1 MQITVQNVQTNTIN
15 KGGKSRPYGE
25 AKVEYLNERGETKT
39 WTLRSFTNPSV
50 FKTLSEAPAGTTY
63 EITTTKNDKDFTEW
77 SSATPVAASAVGTSS
92 PSKGTPVAARSTYET
107 PEERAIKQRLI
118 VRQSSLAQ
126 ALVYTANQ
134 DRQGQDG
141 VQAVLDIADRFS
153 QWVYEAPSLT
163 EMTEDIPF

>member
-1 MQITVQNVQTNTIN
+1 MQITVQNVSTTTIN

-25 AKVEYLNERGETKT
+25 AKVEFLNERGETKT

-50 FKTLSEAPAGTTY
+50 FKTISEATPGASY

-77 SSATPVAASAVGTSS
+77 SSATPVAAAQAAPKSAGTS
-92 PSKGTPVAARSTYET
+92 TPTRSTYET
-107 PEERAIKQRLI
+107 PEERAVKQRLI

-134 DRQGQDG
+134 DRQGEDG
-141 VQAVLDIADRFS
+141 VQAVLDLAERFTE
-153 QWVYEAPSLT
+153 WVYESPKVGLI
-163 EMTEDIPF
+163 EMDEDIPF

>member
-126 ALVYTANQ
+126 AIASFPAASVEQLLERADVFAN
-134 DRQGQDG
+134 
-141 VQAVLDIADRFS
+141 
-153 QWVYEAPSLT
+153 WVYEAPSLT